1 LIPTSSFQ
9 IARTNFIAK
18 TSDYCRASLAEDG
31 PGGQTFSTHGHI
43 ATPWAVQGPAKISP
57 AEVSAPWLAEGRA
70 MLRLAWPLILAN
82 LTQQLIQATDV
93 LLIGRLGATQLA
105 AATLALNLTWTFSI
119 FLLGLIT
126 ASSPMMAT
134 ALGQRF
140 NAVRDVRRTFR
151 AGLWLIAI
159 VMPPYCVLMW
169 NVGPLMRAFGE
180 SEELATQGQTFLRAY
195 MWIVPSWLLFQ
206 LLRNFVAAL
215 ERPRIVLWLS
225 IAGIAL
231 NALISWSLIFGHFGL
246 PALGLVGS
254 GLGSTITWLILCAAL
269 IAVVSRER
277 RFRRFHL
284 FGHSWRFDRQRTI
297 KMIKLGWPIG
307 ATMALEIGVFALAAF
322 FMGWIGAPAVA
333 AHAIALQ
340 LAALTFMVPLGL
352 GQAAT
357 VRVGLALGRRDEA
370 GITRAGWTAWV
381 MGIGFMAAMALV
393 MWSVPRQLVTLF
405 LADVPKNAVVIGLA
419 VSFLRVAAA
428 FQLVDGA
435 QVIGAGMLRG
445 LHDTRWPLLFA
456 LVGYWVVGLG
466 IGSWL
471 AFGADWRG
479 LGIWIGLA
487 CGLASVA
494 ALMLARWMLRTR
506 LGLIAFR

>member
-1 LIPTSSFQ
+1 MDI
-9 IARTNFIAK
+9 
-18 TSDYCRASLAEDG
+18 G
-31 PGGQTFSTHGHI
+31 
-43 ATPWAVQGPAKISP
+43 KIS
-57 AEVSAPWLAEGRA
+57 ADERQRPWRDELRSTLA
-70 MLRLAWPLILAN
+70 LAWPLILAN

-93 LLIGRLGATQLA
+93 LLLGRLGATPLA

-151 AGLWLIAI
+151 AGLWLLVI
-159 VMPPYCVLMW
+159 VMPPYSLLMW
-169 NVGPLMRAFGE
+169 NAGGLMMTLGISA
-180 SEELATQGQTFLRAY
+180 ELAAQGQTFLRAY
-195 MWIVPSWLLFQ
+195 MWIVAPWLLFQ
-206 LLRNFVAAL
+206 LLRNFVAAV

-225 IAGIAL
+225 IGGIFL
-231 NALISWSLIFGHFGL
+231 NALVSWALIFGHFGL

-254 GLGSTITWLILCAAL
+254 GLGSTITWLIMCAAL
-269 IAVVSRER
+269 IAVISTDR

-284 FGHSWRFDRQRTI
+284 FGHWWRFDRQRTVA
-297 KMIKLGWPIG
+297 MLKLGWPIG
-307 ATMALEIGVFALAAF
+307 ATMGLEIGVFALAAY

-333 AHAIALQ
+333 AHAVALQ

-357 VRVGLALGRRDEA
+357 VRVGLALGRKDEA
-370 GITRAGWTAWV
+370 GVARAGWTAWV
-381 MGIGFMAAMALV
+381 LGLLFMATMALV
-393 MWSVPRQLVTLF
+393 MWGIPRQLITLF
-405 LADVPKNAVVIGLA
+405 LEDAPANAVVIGLA

-471 AFGADWRG
+471 AFAADWKG
-479 LGIWIGLA
+479 VGIWIGLA
-487 CGLASVA
+487 SGLAVVA
-494 ALMLARWMLRTR
+494 GLMLARWLLRDR
-506 LGLIAFR
+506 LGLTRAGHA

>member
-1 LIPTSSFQ
+1 MDAANLS
-9 IARTNFIAK
+9 AK
-18 TSDYCRASLAEDG
+18 ERDSAWRDELR
-31 PGGQTFSTHGHI
+31 STM
-43 ATPWAVQGPAKISP
+43 A
-57 AEVSAPWLAEGRA
+57 
-70 MLRLAWPLILAN
+70 LAWPLILAN

-93 LLIGRLGATQLA
+93 LLLGRLGSTQLA

-126 ASSPMMAT
+126 ATSPMMAT

-151 AGLWLIAI
+151 AGLWLLAI
-159 VMPPYCVLMW
+159 VMPPYWLGIWHAGSLMLAL
-169 NVGPLMRAFGE
+169 GQAP
-180 SEELATQGQTFLRAY
+180 ELAAQGQTFLRAY
-195 MWIVPSWLLFQ
+195 MWLVAPWLLFQ

-225 IAGIAL
+225 IGGILL
-231 NALISWSLIFGHFGL
+231 NALISWALIFGHFGL

-254 GLGSTITWLILCAAL
+254 GLGSTITWLIMCAAL
-269 IAVVSRER
+269 IAVIVTDRQ
-277 RFRRFHL
+277 FRRFHL
-284 FGHSWRFDRQRTI
+284 FGRFWRFDSQRTI
-297 KMIKLGWPIG
+297 AMIKLGWPIG
-307 ATMALEIGVFALAAF
+307 ATMGLEIGVFALAAY
-322 FMGWIGAPAVA
+322 FMGWIGATAVA
-333 AHAIALQ
+333 AHAVALQ

-357 VRVGLALGRRDEA
+357 VRVGRAVGREDEA

-381 MGIGFMAAMALV
+381 LGLLFMATMALV
-393 MWSVPRQLVTLF
+393 MWSIPRQLITLF
-405 LADVPKNAVVIGLA
+405 LNDVPQNAVVIGLA

-456 LVGYWVVGLG
+456 FFGYWVVGLG
-466 IGSWL
+466 IGAWL
-471 AFGADWRG
+471 AFAADWKG
-479 LGIWIGLA
+479 VGIWV
-487 CGLASVA
+487 GLASGLAAVA
-494 ALMLARWMLRTR
+494 ALMLARWLLRDR
-506 LGLIAFR
+506 LGLTRPNNV